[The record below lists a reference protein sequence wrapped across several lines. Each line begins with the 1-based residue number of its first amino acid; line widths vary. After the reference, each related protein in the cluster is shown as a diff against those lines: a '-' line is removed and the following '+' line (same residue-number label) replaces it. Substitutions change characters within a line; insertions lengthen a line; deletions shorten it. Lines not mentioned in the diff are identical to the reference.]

1 MPHLIVEHSYDIS
14 SEPITQLQQDI
25 QVIMSQSE
33 GNFTIEAC
41 KTRAFVFGDYRVGAL
56 NQDESSFIHITLKIL
71 QGRTLEARKA
81 LSDKIMTYLDQF
93 VANQNL
99 TTKRCDISV
108 DIVEMDKE
116 TYGKARIGE

>member
-1 MPHLIVEHSYDIS
+1 MPHLIVEHSYDIA

-33 GNFTIEAC
+33 GNFTIEGC
-41 KTRAFVFGDYRVGAL
+41 KTRSFTFGDYFVGSL
-56 NQDESSFIHITLKIL
+56 NQEESSFIHITLKIL
-71 QGRTLEARKA
+71 SGRSQEVRKA

-93 VANQNL
+93 VSNQNL
-99 TTKRCDISV
+99 SSKRCDISI
-108 DIVEMDKE
+108 DICEMEKE